1 MPETFA
7 SEEMTDKEDV
17 LIDGK
22 HLEKEKQR
30 QDDPRTYS
38 CGTTSENHMNK
49 LYRLPLEQQQ
59 QKPQWTTSSGLD
71 LRCRSNTIQAGNS

>member
-30 QDDPRTYS
+30 QDDP
-38 CGTTSENHMNK
+38 
-49 LYRLPLEQQQ
+49 
-59 QKPQWTTSSGLD
+59 
-71 LRCRSNTIQAGNS
+71 